1 MNSFLN
7 TQGAYAVPMDMNV
20 RTKPIMRECV
30 PLTVP
35 RCGKSCFAEVYQHLH
50 FVDIGGIDMFLAV
63 SQIGAVIAVVT
74 CNLQKLDLD
83 CCVNGCVRAAKVSD
97 TTSEIKNTKHTP
109 ILQCMTVLPSGWHAK
124 Q

>member
-1 MNSFLN
+1 MFATN
-7 TQGAYAVPMDMNV
+7 
-20 RTKPIMRECV
+20 PIMRRCV
-30 PLTVP
+30 SLTVP
-35 RCGKSCFAEVYQHLH
+35 RCGKSCFVEVYQRLH

-74 CNLQKLDLD
+74 CYLQKLDLD
-83 CCVNGCVRAAKVSD
+83 CCANGCVRAAKVSD
-97 TTSEIKNTKHTP
+97 TTSESKKTKHTP